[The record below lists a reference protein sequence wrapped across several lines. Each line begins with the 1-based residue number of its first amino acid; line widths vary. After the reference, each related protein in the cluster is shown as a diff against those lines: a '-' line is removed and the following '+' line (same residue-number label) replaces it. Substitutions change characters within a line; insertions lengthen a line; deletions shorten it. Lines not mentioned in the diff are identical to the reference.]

1 MFFFLNFRPSFA
13 DSGYKT
19 YKNIHI
25 NLQVYRKSD
34 SNTALVKLN
43 DEIWLRAMQP
53 IKANQELS
61 LKFGDVYWLYQARKS
76 ENIMVRVVAQI
87 YLDQTIA
94 SSNGISTWR
103 TWTVPECGEYLAGL
117 NIDQHD
123 EFVKGLHVEGYNAK
137 LILYRILQAVG
148 YVQPPSG
155 ADYQKFPETLRT
167 IAHQSRDLCFWPV
180 QIGTNQGCTFS

>member
-1 MFFFLNFRPSFA
+1 M
-13 DSGYKT
+13 
-19 YKNIHI
+19 HI

-43 DEIWLRAMQP
+43 DEIWLSAMQP

-61 LKFGDVYWLYQARKS
+61 LKFGDVYWLYQAGKS
-76 ENIMVRVVAQI
+76 ENIQVRVVAQI
-87 YLDQTIA
+87 YLDQTIG
-94 SSNGISTWR
+94 SSKGISTWR
-103 TWTVPECGEYLAGL
+103 TWTVPECEEYLAGL
-117 NIDQHD
+117 KIDQHG
-123 EFVKGLHVEGYNAK
+123 EFVKSLHVEGYNAR

-148 YVQPPSG
+148 YIQPPSG

-180 QIGTNQGCTFS
+180 QIGTADQGCIFS